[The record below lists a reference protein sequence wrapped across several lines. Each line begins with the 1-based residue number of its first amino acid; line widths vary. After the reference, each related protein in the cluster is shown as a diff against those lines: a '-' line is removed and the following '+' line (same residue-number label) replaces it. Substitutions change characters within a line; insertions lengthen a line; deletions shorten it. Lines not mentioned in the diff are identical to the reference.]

1 MLNLEKDIRCD
12 VKQLFS
18 TPASI
23 IWDIENINMPKDIKV
38 LDVKNALLGLASTY
52 NCNIDVFAAIGST
65 RQFRDSLKMELF
77 KNDILFK
84 NVTSGKKNA
93 ADMSILYYIMK
104 LKDTNPPPYKI
115 ILITGDS
122 DFTELV
128 YHLRSSSYE
137 VILVHLN
144 ESRKEL
150 VEAAT
155 YSISW
160 TELIKPYL
168 VIEKEEEFVKKRT
181 ISGSSTLSSNLD
193 TTSDSTYN
201 NADTCIVKFYT
212 TGRFDYYSIP
222 SDIKV
227 NVGDIVKVEDFVN
240 CMNAWNIGEIV
251 KVLYEP
257 MVIQSKFN
265 IINVVRNKHFDLHL
279 DEKVALDVAIFEICR
294 EFHKDVVSAE
304 LRWDKQ
310 NITVYH
316 KYDPDIDFTRL
327 KITLKKIYKISVV
340 MKSITVCSKQKC
352 INRYCKFYHIKK

>member
-1 MLNLEKDIRCD
+1 MLNPVKVIRDDI
-12 VKQLFS
+12 KQLFS
-18 TPASI
+18 TPAAI
-23 IWDIENINMPKDIKV
+23 IWDIENINIPKDIKV
-38 LDVKNALLGLASTY
+38 SDVKNALFDLASIY
-52 NCNIDVFAAIGST
+52 NSNIEVFAAIGST
-65 RQFRDSLKMELF
+65 RQFRDNLKMELK

-84 NVTSGKKNA
+84 NITSGKKNA

-122 DFTELV
+122 DFTELISQ
-128 YHLRSSSYE
+128 LRSSSYE

-150 VEAAT
+150 VESAT

-160 TELIKPYL
+160 TELLKPYL

-222 SDIKV
+222 SGIKV

-240 CMNAWNIGEIV
+240 YINSWNIGEVV
-251 KVLYEP
+251 KILYEP
-257 MVIQSKFN
+257 VVQAKSN
-265 IINVVRNKHFDLHL
+265 IINVVRNIHFDLHL
-279 DEKVALDVAIFEICR
+279 GEKVALDVGIFEICR
-294 EFHKDVVSAE
+294 EFHECVISAE

-310 NITVYH
+310 NITVHH
-316 KYDPDIDFTRL
+316 KYDPNIDFTRL

-352 INRYCKFYHIKK
+352 INRYCKFHHIKK